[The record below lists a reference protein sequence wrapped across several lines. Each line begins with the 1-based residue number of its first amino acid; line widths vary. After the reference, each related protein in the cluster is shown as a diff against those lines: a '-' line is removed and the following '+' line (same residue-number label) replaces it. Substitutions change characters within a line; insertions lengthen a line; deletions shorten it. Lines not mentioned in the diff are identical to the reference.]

1 MSLHQKR
8 THPTPVEGCWA
19 CRIGDGPTVGYCRS
33 SEGQDK
39 SRANRLE
46 AELGRYERA
55 VKSGMQPE
63 STRTP
68 DIIHAEQWSERHGEP
83 YSYERAK
90 AKNTSI
96 LLEKVVK

>member
-1 MSLHQKR
+1 MSLHTK
-8 THPTPVEGCWA
+8 THPEYVEGCFG
-19 CRIGDGPTVGYCRS
+19 CKVGSLRIGYCRS

-46 AELGRYERA
+46 TELGRYEAA
-55 VKSGMQPE
+55 VRSGMQPE

-68 DIIHAEQWSERHGEP
+68 DIIRAEQWSEKHGQP

-90 AKNTSI
+90 AKNTEL
-96 LLEKVVK
+96 LLEAS

>member
-1 MSLHQKR
+1 MSRHQE
-8 THPTPVEGCWA
+8 THPVYVEGCFG
-19 CRIGDGPTVGYCRS
+19 CKVGSLRIGYCRS

-46 AELGRYERA
+46 AELGRYESA
-55 VKSGMQPE
+55 VKSGIQPE

-68 DIIHAEQWSERHGEP
+68 DIIRAEQWSAKHGEP

-90 AKNTSI
+90 DKNAEI
-96 LLEKVVK
+96 LLETAVD